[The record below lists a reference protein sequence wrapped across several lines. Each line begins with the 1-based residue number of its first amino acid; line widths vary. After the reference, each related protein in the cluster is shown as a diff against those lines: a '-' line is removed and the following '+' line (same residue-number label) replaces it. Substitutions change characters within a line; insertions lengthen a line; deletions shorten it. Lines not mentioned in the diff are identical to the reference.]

1 MDLKKFLENKLV
13 EEKYFLT
20 NNIENKSSRQS
31 LWHGIKIENAKTA
44 LENMKLEPHTS
55 QRYWPDGK
63 RLKDDHPNYE
73 DSFWM
78 YGWSMT
84 RKKEYA
90 MNWAGVVF
98 EFDHEKIQQQFE
110 IKPFAWNFLFKHNKG
125 IQKKEFEEFV
135 ISSYFEKSIPQL
147 KREQEEKDVLID
159 SIYESISKEKDEII
173 KEKLKNQ
180 RDKLLDIPSWMNIW
194 QSPKGRS
201 LDLNSCLKG
210 VYIDEFLIGLNCKE
224 NDFIINHPKF
234 KGVFVADIDK
244 QEKRK
249 KLKI

>member
-1 MDLKKFLENKLV
+1 MDLKIFLENKIIQD
-13 EEKYFLT
+13 KDFIT
-20 NNIENKSSRQS
+20 NNIDNKSSRQS
-31 LWHGIKIENAKTA
+31 LWHGIKIEHAKTA

-55 QRYWPDGK
+55 HRYWKDGK
-63 RLKDDHPNYE
+63 RLQDNAPNYE

-78 YGWSMT
+78 NGWSMT

-90 MNWAGVVF
+90 MNWSGVVF

-110 IKPFAWNFLFKHNKG
+110 IKPFAWNFSMNNRLKVS
-125 IQKKEFEEFV
+125 KKEFEEFV

-147 KREQEEKDVLID
+147 KKEQKDRDLLID
-159 SIYESISKEKDEII
+159 NLTDKIYLEKNEDLKIEL
-173 KEKLKNQ
+173 KEKL
-180 RDKLLDIPSWMNIW
+180 DELLKFPSWMDIW

-201 LDLNSCLKG
+201 IDLNKCLKAI
-210 VYIDEFLIGLNCKE
+210 YIDDFLIKLNCPE
-224 NDFIINHPKF
+224 IPLIINHPKF
-234 KGVFVADIDK
+234 KGIFVADIDK